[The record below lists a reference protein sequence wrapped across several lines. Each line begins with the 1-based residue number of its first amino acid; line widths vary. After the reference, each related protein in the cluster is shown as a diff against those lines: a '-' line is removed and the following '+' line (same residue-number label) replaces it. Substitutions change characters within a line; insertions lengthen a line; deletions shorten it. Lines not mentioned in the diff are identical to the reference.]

1 MTGQGKIIFYE
12 YSLPDDHLKKF
23 GKKNPR
29 RKDLNVDTIQE
40 IQNIIPL
47 ISKICPNKFFLLD
60 QSGYVLASSEAQEV
74 GQQRPIFSPLHSE
87 DSLESD
93 QHQLRLF
100 PLNANGVLSYYVG
113 FEGTSEEAD
122 KYVPIL
128 LRYLEM
134 VIKQCDNES
143 IQNIKERAI
152 RDFGRSL
159 IKDLNPEEVGLC
171 QFNASLLE
179 FDLHAPR
186 MVMVAD
192 LSTYFTSN
200 EMLVNTFE
208 HTKMREQIYSI
219 FRKVLDSKD
228 IYFHLQDETYV
239 ILFEVK
245 PDHVISP
252 KTLHGLLEKSFS
264 CIISLGVGTVCT
276 NITKYN
282 SSLYLA
288 NSALYFGKRM
298 EHEDRV
304 YYYHDFIVP
313 ALLLSTTQKH
323 KHIFVEHS
331 SELLEYLKANQ
342 AIKETIMTFFTT
354 GMNVIKTAELMH
366 YHRNTIFYRLNKF
379 IEDTNINIFNAKY
392 CAEVYMLVILLEHDI

>member
-1 MTGQGKIIFYE
+1 MDI
-12 YSLPDDHLKKF
+12 
-23 GKKNPR
+23 
-29 RKDLNVDTIQE
+29 IQE

-47 ISKICPNKFFLLD
+47 ISKICPNKVCLVNL
-60 QSGYVLASSEAQEV
+60 SGYVFASSEAHEI
-74 GQQRPIFSPLHSE
+74 GQQHPNFVPSHSE
-87 DSLESD
+87 ESLEYD
-93 QHQLRLF
+93 
-100 PLNANGVLSYYVG
+100 LNKFRSYPIIVNGAVAYYVG
-113 FEGTSEEAD
+113 FEGTGEESER
-122 KYVPIL
+122 YVPIL
-128 LRYLEM
+128 LKYLEM
-134 VIKQCDNES
+134 IIKQYDNES

-159 IKDLNPEEVGLC
+159 IKELTTEEVGLC

-192 LSTYFTSN
+192 LSTYFSSN
-200 EMLVNTFE
+200 EVLLNTFE

-219 FRKVLDSKD
+219 FRKVLDTKD
-228 IYFHLQDETYV
+228 LYFHLQDEIYV
-239 ILFEVK
+239 ILVEVK
-245 PDHVISP
+245 LDHGISP

-264 CIISLGVGTVCT
+264 CLISLGIGTVCT

-298 EHEDRV
+298 EHKNRV
-304 YYYHDFIVP
+304 HYYHDFIVP
-313 ALLLSTTQKH
+313 ALLLSTSQKH

-331 SELLEYLKANQ
+331 SELLEYLQANQ
-342 AIKETIMTFFTT
+342 AIKETIMIFFTT
-354 GMNVIKTAELMH
+354 GMNVISTAEKMH

-392 CAEVYMLVILLEHDI
+392 CAEVYMLVILLEHNI

>member
-1 MTGQGKIIFYE
+1 MDI
-12 YSLPDDHLKKF
+12 
-23 GKKNPR
+23 
-29 RKDLNVDTIQE
+29 IQE
-40 IQNIIPL
+40 IQSIIPI
-47 ISKICPNKFFLLD
+47 ISKICPNKFYLADL
-60 QSGYVLASSEAQEV
+60 SGYVFASSESNEIDKQIPVFESSESKEV
-74 GQQRPIFSPLHSE
+74 LEFDENKFRSFPIMVSGS
-87 DSLESD
+87 
-93 QHQLRLF
+93 
-100 PLNANGVLSYYVG
+100 ASYYLGFVG
-113 FEGTSEEAD
+113 TKEEAERF
-122 KYVPIL
+122 VPIL
-128 LRYLEM
+128 LNYLEL
-134 VIKQCDNES
+134 VIKQYDNES

-152 RDFGRSL
+152 RDFARSL
-159 IKDLNPEEVGLC
+159 IKELTPEEVSLC

-186 MVMVAD
+186 MIMVAD
-192 LSTYFTSN
+192 LSSYFKSN
-200 EMLVNTFE
+200 EVLLNTFE

-219 FRKVLDSKD
+219 FRRVLDSKD
-228 IYFHLQDETYV
+228 LYFHLQDETYV
-239 ILFEVK
+239 ILLEVK
-245 PDHVISP
+245 AENGISP

-264 CIISLGVGTVCT
+264 CLISLGIGTVCT

-298 EHEDRV
+298 EHETRV

-313 ALLLSTTQKH
+313 ALLLSTSQKH

-331 SELLEYLKANQ
+331 SELLEYLQANQ

-354 GMNVIKTAELMH
+354 GMSVISTAEKMH

-392 CAEVYMLVILLEHDI
+392 CAEVYMLVILLEHNI

>member
-1 MTGQGKIIFYE
+1 M
-12 YSLPDDHLKKF
+12 
-23 GKKNPR
+23 
-29 RKDLNVDTIQE
+29 DTIQE

-47 ISKICPNKFFLLD
+47 ISKICPNKFNVMDL
-60 QSGYVLASSEAQEV
+60 SGQILASSEEQEV
-74 GQQRPIFSPLHSE
+74 GQHHPDFAPSILDDPSNSE
-87 DSLESD
+87 LIKFRS
-93 QHQLRLF
+93 F
-100 PLNANGVLSYYVG
+100 PVIVNSALTYHLG
-113 FEGTSEEAD
+113 FEGTREEAERFT
-122 KYVPIL
+122 PIL
-128 LRYLEM
+128 LKYLEM

-143 IQNIKERAI
+143 IQNIKDRAV

-159 IKDLNPEEVGLC
+159 IKELNPEEISLC

-186 MVMVAD
+186 MILVAD
-192 LSTYFTSN
+192 LSNYFTSN
-200 EMLVNTFE
+200 EVLVNTFE

-219 FRKVLDSKD
+219 FRKALDTKD
-228 IYFHLQDETYV
+228 IFFHLQDETYV

-245 PDHVISP
+245 SDNVISP
-252 KTLHGLLEKSFS
+252 KILHGVLEKSFS
-264 CIISLGVGTVCT
+264 CLISLGIGTVCT
-276 NITKYN
+276 NIAKYN

-313 ALLLSTTQKH
+313 ALLLSSSQKH

-331 SELLEYLKANQ
+331 LELLEYLQANQ

-392 CAEVYMLVILLEHDI
+392 CAEVYMLVILLEHNI

>member
-1 MTGQGKIIFYE
+1 MT
-12 YSLPDDHLKKF
+12 
-23 GKKNPR
+23 
-29 RKDLNVDTIQE
+29 VDTIQE

-47 ISKICPNKFFLLD
+47 ISKICPNQFYLVD
-60 QSGYVLASSEAQEV
+60 STGTVLASSESQEI
-74 GQQRPIFSPLHSE
+74 GLQHPDFSPLQTE
-87 DSLESD
+87 DLLDPDSKKFRSY
-93 QHQLRLF
+93 
-100 PLNANGVLSYYVG
+100 PLVVNGIPAFSVG
-113 FEGTSEEAD
+113 IIGTREEAD
-122 KYVPIL
+122 KFTPIL
-128 LRYLEM
+128 LKYLEM
-134 VIKQCDNES
+134 VIKQSDKES

-159 IKDLNPEEVGLC
+159 VKELSPEEVGLC

-186 MVMVAD
+186 MVMVAE
-192 LSTYFTSN
+192 LSNYFRSS
-200 EMLVNTFE
+200 EVLLNTFE
-208 HTKMREQIYSI
+208 HTKMREEIYSI
-219 FRKVLDSKD
+219 FRKVLDPKD

-245 PDHVISP
+245 PEHVISP
-252 KTLHGLLEKSFS
+252 KTLHILLEKSFS
-264 CIISLGVGTVCT
+264 CFISLGIGTVGTS
-276 NITKYN
+276 ITKYN

-298 EHEDRV
+298 EPKDRV
-304 YYYHDFIVP
+304 YYYHDFIIP
-313 ALLLSTTQKH
+313 ALLLSTSPKH

-331 SELLEYLKANQ
+331 SELLEYLQTNQ

-354 GMNVIKTAELMH
+354 GMNVIKTAEQLH

-392 CAEVYMLVILLEHDI
+392 CAEVYMLLILLEYNI